1 MDAFI
6 PIMDRIQRLLLTMVF
21 ASAMSSP
28 LALGAQEEVALAV
41 WKLQPDQY
49 FDNPGEVQLA
59 NAVATGDVRLAQR
72 ALDEGVDVNHVGREG
87 MTPLFWAISKQNL
100 EGFRWLLDHGANAN
114 TLTRWQAAD
123 GQTEIASALALAGV
137 MKDSSYLQ
145 ALLDHG
151 GDPNVVTNDWEQ
163 TPIYAVIMRRGIDN
177 VKLLIKYRADL
188 NHQDKSLKTPMLE
201 AVSARMYAIALL
213 LLQSGADPTVKDKWG
228 YSTVDMVKRYGN
240 RAVPRNSPDEE
251 AYDEFVAE
259 LKRRDLLVE
268 APRF

>member
-1 MDAFI
+1 MN
-6 PIMDRIQRLLLTMVF
+6 RIQHFLLTMAF
-21 ASAMSSP
+21 ASVTSSP
-28 LALGAQEEVALAV
+28 LAFAAQQQAALAL
-41 WKLQPDQY
+41 WKMQPDQY
-49 FDNPGEVQLA
+49 FDNPKEVQLA
-59 NAVATGDVRLAQR
+59 NAVATGNLTLAQQS
-72 ALDEGVDVNHVGREG
+72 LDDGVDVNRVGREG

-100 EGFRWLLDHGANAN
+100 QGFRWLLDHGANAN
-114 TLTRWQAAD
+114 TLTRWQTAD
-123 GQTEIASALALAGV
+123 GQTEIASALALAAV

-145 ALLDHG
+145 MLLDHG
-151 GDPNVVTNDWEQ
+151 GDPNAVTNDWEQ

-177 VKLLIKYRADL
+177 VKLLIEYHADL

-201 AVSARMYAIALL
+201 AVNARMYAIALL

-240 RAVPRNSPDEE
+240 RAVPRNSQDEE
-251 AYDEFVAE
+251 AYDQFVAE

>member
-1 MDAFI
+1 
-6 PIMDRIQRLLLTMVF
+6 
-21 ASAMSSP
+21 MSSP
-28 LALGAQEEVALAV
+28 FAFADQQRAVLAL
-41 WKLQPDQY
+41 WKMQPDQY
-49 FDNPGEVQLA
+49 FDNPKEVQLA
-59 NAVATGDVRLAQR
+59 NAVATGDLRLAQQT
-72 ALDEGVDVNHVGREG
+72 LNNGVDPNHVGREG

-100 EGFRWLLDHGANAN
+100 DGFRWLLDHGANAN
-114 TLTRWQAAD
+114 TLTRWQTD
-123 GQTEIASALALAGV
+123 SGQTEIASALALTAV

-177 VKLLIKYRADL
+177 VKLLIKYHADL

-201 AVSARMYAIALL
+201 AVGARMYTIALL
-213 LLQSGADPTVKDKWG
+213 LLQSGADPTLKDKWG

-240 RAVPRNSPDEE
+240 RAVPRNSPDEA
-251 AYDEFVAE
+251 AYDQFVAE
-259 LKRRDLLVE
+259 LKQRELLAE